1 MFNRCDRYRRLK
13 LLSEDG
19 RTTPKQ
25 EAFLAKHE
33 QSCEM
38 CTAEHALTLQAL
50 EFLKTSAIEP
60 EPDPTFESRFI
71 RRWRVE
77 RRARTVSY
85 WLPAVVGAVV
95 ASVALL
101 AVLQILFA
109 APVREKVDL
118 KGREAQLTIPSNFG
132 ETVAPPGQ

>member
-1 MFNRCDRYRRLK
+1 MFNSCNRYRRLK
-13 LLSEDG
+13 MLSEDG
-19 RTTPKQ
+19 RATPHQ

-33 QSCEM
+33 DSCSQCAE
-38 CTAEHALTLQAL
+38 EHALTLSAM
-50 EFLKTSAIEP
+50 EFLRSNVIEP

-85 WLPAVVGAVV
+85 WMPAVVGAVV

-109 APVREKVDL
+109 APVRDKVDL
-118 KGREAQLTIPSNFG
+118 KGREAQLTIPSFG
-132 ETVAPPGQ
+132 ETIKPPGR